1 VRDESGNIIFRPGGH
16 GALIENL
23 NDLSSKIIFIKNIDN
38 VVPDDK
44 KADTI
49 EYKKILGGLLMD
61 VVEQVQAFLT
71 ILDDAN
77 VSEGE
82 LDSILN
88 YCKNEWQQPIAEYVY
103 SLDKMEKI
111 DYLYSLLNRPIRV
124 AGMVRNVGDPGGGP
138 FIIIDDNGEE
148 SLQIIESAQVSMNDP
163 EQKNIWISS
172 THFNPVD
179 IVCYTYN
186 YKGEKF
192 DLLDYIMENTYFITE
207 KTYKGTEILALEH
220 PGLWNGAM
228 GYWLTI
234 FAEVPLSTF
243 NPVKELKDLLKPA
256 HL

>member
-1 VRDESGNIIFRPGGH
+1 MRDESGNIIFRPGGH

-88 YCKNEWQQPIAEYVY
+88 YCKNEWQQPIAEYV
-103 SLDKMEKI
+103 
-111 DYLYSLLNRPIRV
+111 
-124 AGMVRNVGDPGGGP
+124 
-138 FIIIDDNGEE
+138 
-148 SLQIIESAQVSMNDP
+148 
-163 EQKNIWISS
+163 
-172 THFNPVD
+172 
-179 IVCYTYN
+179 
-186 YKGEKF
+186 
-192 DLLDYIMENTYFITE
+192 
-207 KTYKGTEILALEH
+207 
-220 PGLWNGAM
+220 
-228 GYWLTI
+228 
-234 FAEVPLSTF
+234 
-243 NPVKELKDLLKPA
+243 
-256 HL
+256 